1 MKTSQEFNDFIGA
14 WENAELQITDKISYK
29 IRDVIN
35 KNDELFHGKFENPTD
50 GTFTKIFYNIGFVIF
65 RTVFQVIV
73 KTIGTKDIQMHSLN
87 GKGIQAVALLR
98 LAIQSYLKRIKFGTF
113 LNDLCYFLKD
123 GTTYV
128 KIVDGLPVI
137 CNNHNIVRP
146 PYGGTVQETGIG
158 EKVLYSWQDMQ
169 SHKKEWKDSWTE
181 IEKLKLLMDKKQVK
195 DFIVYEY
202 WNEHAFNDKNECPT
216 ESELKEGKY
225 KTHKGC
231 IKYLDIQFTEP
242 NDRTRTQEPSE
253 WQPYLELERFITP
266 HKKKRTSKRMRDKL
280 GEYEELY
287 PYKELHFIKVPG
299 RTLAFSIFELISGII
314 EAYNRKMNLHD
325 KKDIL
330 DLMGVFK
337 HKKNNNS
344 PSIAQQLL
352 NNIQNGTVVE
362 MEIDE
367 DLERLIIDTKT
378 GELLAS
384 TDKLFELA
392 RQIIGV
398 SMSGTGID
406 MPATTTATTA
416 VLNKQ
421 TQQTTFEYAIEQVS
435 IFLTELFDDFF
446 LETILDE
453 LSAEDLIMVSG
464 DKVEIQELDKF
475 FTEQMALRNSERRYK
490 EIETAKGD
498 VSWADVNMLEGIQ
511 EAEIQGNLD
520 ELKKFGDKRWAELK
534 KEVLKHLNYSFE
546 FYVNNESFDKN
557 TKIQNL
563 LAMRQ
568 NTELSSKKI
577 DMTLMDLMGENPKA
591 FEKTPEE
598 IKAEMDMLQ
607 QKTAIENTGLG
618 VPSPMT
624 PGKEFATNNPMV

>member
-1 MKTSQEFNDFIGA
+1 MIQKTSQDFQDFIDA
-14 WENAELQITDKISYK
+14 WENAELQITDKIRYK
-29 IRDVIN
+29 IRDVVN
-35 KNDELFHGKFENPTD
+35 KNDELFHGKFENPND

-87 GKGIQAVALLR
+87 GKGIQAIALLR

-128 KIVDGLPVI
+128 KIVDGMPII

-158 EKVLYSWQDMQ
+158 EKVIYSWQDMQ
-169 SHKKEWKDSWTE
+169 SHKKEWKESWGQ
-181 IEKLKLLMDKKQVK
+181 IEKLKEVMDKKQVK
-195 DFIVYEY
+195 DFIIYEY
-202 WNEHAFNDKNECPT
+202 WNEHDFD
-216 ESELKEGKY
+216 GKI
-225 KTHKGC
+225 HKGC
-231 IKYLDIQFTEP
+231 IKYLDNQFTEP
-242 NDRTRTQEPSE
+242 NDRTRNQEPSE

-266 HKKKRTSKRMRDKL
+266 HKKKRTSKRMREKL

-299 RTLAFSIFELISGII
+299 RTLAFSIFELIAGII

-330 DLMGVFK
+330 DLMGIFK
-337 HKKNNNS
+337 HKKNNAS

-362 MEIDE
+362 MEVDE
-367 DLERLIIDTKT
+367 DLDRLIIDTKT

-392 RQIIGV
+392 RQIVGV

-421 TQQTTFEYAIEQVS
+421 SQQNTFEYAIEQVS

-453 LSAEDLIMVSG
+453 LTAEDLIMVSG
-464 DKVEIQELDKF
+464 DKVEIEELDKF
-475 FTEQMALRNSERRYK
+475 FTEQMALRNSEARYK
-490 EIETAKGD
+490 QIEKEKGD
-498 VSWADVNMLEGIQ
+498 VSWDEVNMLEDLQ
-511 EAEIQGNLD
+511 TAEIQANLD

-534 KEVLKHLNYSFE
+534 KEVIKNLNYSFE

-563 LAMRQ
+563 LLMRQ
-568 NTELSSKKI
+568 NTQLSSKKI
-577 DMTLMDLMGENPKA
+577 DMSLMDLMGENPKA

-598 IKAEMDMLQ
+598 IKQEMDMLQ

-618 VPSPMT
+618 VPAPMT
-624 PGKEFATNNPMV
+624 PGEEFSSNNPIITQ